1 MPIKANKETRDLV
14 YSLCNGIRRETDI
27 CDYLMC
33 YKGSEFYSREMT
45 EKAVSYHISKLRAAG
60 LIYIKDN
67 GRILDLER

>member
-1 MPIKANKETRDLV
+1 MSVKADKKTRDLV
-14 YSLCNGIRRETDI
+14 YSLCNGIRREPDI

-33 YKGSEFYSREMT
+33 YKGSQFYSREMT
-45 EKAVSYHISKLRAAG
+45 EKAVRYHISKLRDAG